1 MRDGLVL
8 CARQRLGEGNALRQ
22 FVPGT
27 RPGSVRGGPSVETE
41 RFTDLAA
48 FQARVMTVE
57 AQLEAGAFAQV
68 GNPEILPHGWRG
80 PFTN

>member
-1 MRDGLVL
+1 MIWFFARD
-8 CARQRLGEGNALRQ
+8 ND
-22 FVPGT
+22 
-27 RPGSVRGGPSVETE
+27 SVRVETRFDNSSREFVLEVAWADRPLQSE

-57 AQLEAGAFAQV
+57 AQLEAARYAQV

>member
-1 MRDGLVL
+1 MVWFF
-8 CARQRLGEGNALRQ
+8 ARGND
-22 FVPGT
+22 
-27 RPGSVRGGPSVETE
+27 SVRVETRFDNSSREFVLEVAWANRPLETE
-41 RFTDLAA
+41 RFTDLSA
-48 FQARVMTVE
+48 FQARVMVVE

>member
-1 MRDGLVL
+1 MVWFF
-8 CARQRLGEGNALRQ
+8 ARGND
-22 FVPGT
+22 
-27 RPGSVRGGPSVETE
+27 SVRVETRFDNSSREFVLEVSWADRPLETE
-41 RFTDLAA
+41 RYTDLAA

-57 AQLEAGAFAQV
+57 AQLEAVAFAQV

>member
-1 MRDGLVL
+1 MVWFF
-8 CARQRLGEGNALRQ
+8 ARGSD
-22 FVPGT
+22 
-27 RPGSVRGGPSVETE
+27 SVRVETRFDNLSREFVLEVAWADRGLETE
-41 RFTDLAA
+41 RFTDLAT
-48 FQARVMTVE
+48 FQARVLVVE

>member
-1 MRDGLVL
+1 MVWFF
-8 CARQRLGEGNALRQ
+8 ARGND
-22 FVPGT
+22 
-27 RPGSVRGGPSVETE
+27 SVRVETRFDNSSREFVLEVSWADRGLETE

-48 FQARVMTVE
+48 FQARVLTVE
-57 AQLEAGAFAQV
+57 AQLEAGSFAQV